1 MVLGLAIRRRFGYPA
16 SIPDLLGHGKM
27 RMT

>member
-1 MVLGLAIRRRFGYPA
+1 MVLGLAIRRRFGYLA

-27 RMT
+27 RVT